1 MNDFITKRGFNLY
14 RGDIGSKVEN
24 QTKTEWQIKE
34 LNAELEEL
42 KQEKE
47 NVLRTIENSK
57 YGLETAN
64 KPYDNDTLLNPTR
77 RRLGGYKEED
87 VNKIIDYTKDLKK
100 QVVILNTD
108 NQNKD
113 IEINKLLKE
122 NDTFRNNKEL
132 IKRNELIKEQ
142 KSTIKEQK
150 QEINRLNGVV
160 KILENSIED
169 WKEKVEE
176 VKESFEK
183 ELKKW
188 IDILRK
194 VCKAIDKLLNRDKP
208 KEYLEDYEDIADAI
222 NYGWYNPNKNKNK
235 DDFEMD
241 R

>member
-14 RGDIGSKVEN
+14 RGDIGSKVKN

-47 NVLRTIENSK
+47 NVLRVIENSK
-57 YGLETAN
+57 NGLETAN
-64 KPYDNDTLLNPTR
+64 KSNDKDNLLNPTKR
-77 RRLGGYKEED
+77 TLGGYKKED

-108 NQNKD
+108 NYNKD

-142 KSTIKEQK
+142 KSIIKEQK

-183 ELKKW
+183 ELKK
-188 IDILRK
+188 
-194 VCKAIDKLLNRDKP
+194 
-208 KEYLEDYEDIADAI
+208 
-222 NYGWYNPNKNKNK
+222 
-235 DDFEMD
+235 MD
-241 R
+241 